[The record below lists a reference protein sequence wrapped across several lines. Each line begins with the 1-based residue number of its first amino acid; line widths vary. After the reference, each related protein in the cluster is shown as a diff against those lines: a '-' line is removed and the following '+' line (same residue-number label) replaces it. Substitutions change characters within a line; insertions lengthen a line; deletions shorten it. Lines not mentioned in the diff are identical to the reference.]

1 MTRLSDIRRTLLLV
15 FIFILTVNRV
25 DANTHTFSN
34 LPAIEKITIGNT
46 EIIALLDG
54 FFEVQQEWFNLPKKT
69 KKAYLKAAH
78 QMTNQSIKTQ
88 ITAYFIKFPNRNVL
102 IDAGG
107 GLVFGKNSGNIA
119 V

>member
-1 MTRLSDIRRTLLLV
+1 
-15 FIFILTVNRV
+15 
-25 DANTHTFSN
+25 
-34 LPAIEKITIGNT
+34 
-46 EIIALLDG
+46 
-54 FFEVQQEWFNLPKKT
+54 
-69 KKAYLKAAH
+69 
-78 QMTNQSIKTQ
+78 MTNQSIKTQ